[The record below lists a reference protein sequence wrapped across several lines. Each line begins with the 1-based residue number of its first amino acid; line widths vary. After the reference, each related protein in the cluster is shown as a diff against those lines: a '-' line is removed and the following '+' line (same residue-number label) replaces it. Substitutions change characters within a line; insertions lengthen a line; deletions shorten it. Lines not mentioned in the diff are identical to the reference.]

1 MADNKQNRKTL
12 LPKDVIR
19 ARIRRFNIRSSL
31 WETLLKLIVILVAIY
46 LLLTVFYGVAIV
58 PDEAMKP
65 SLRQGDLSIFNRLDK
80 SADLTDVIA
89 YVDDGQIRYARV
101 VAQSGD
107 IVDINEEGQ
116 LIVNGQAQAR
126 DNQAIILSE
135 RGTVTYPVQVAQD
148 EVFVLNDN
156 DENTTDSRTLGPLQN
171 SQIVGKLL
179 MIMRRRSF

>member
-1 MADNKQNRKTL
+1 MADKKKKAL
-12 LPKDVIR
+12 LPEDVIH
-19 ARIRRFNIRSSL
+19 ARIRRFNIRASL
-31 WETLLKLIVILVAIY
+31 RDTLLKLIVILGAIY

-58 PDEAMKP
+58 PDEGMKP

-80 SADLTDVIA
+80 SAELTDIVA
-89 YVDDGQIRYARV
+89 YVDDGEIRYGRV

-107 IVDINEEGQ
+107 MVDINEEGQ

-148 EVFVLNDN
+148 EVFILNDN

-171 SQIVGKLL
+171 SRILGKLL